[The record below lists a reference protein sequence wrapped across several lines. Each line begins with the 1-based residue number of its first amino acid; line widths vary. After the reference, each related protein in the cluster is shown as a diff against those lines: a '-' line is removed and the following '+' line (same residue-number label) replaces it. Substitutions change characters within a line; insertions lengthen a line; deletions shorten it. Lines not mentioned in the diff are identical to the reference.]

1 MNSAGKRNRRICI
14 QSNTGMDGSS
24 GGGCATSVDEFGE
37 AAEETWST
45 VYECWAAMNF
55 TTGKQIYSTAQYTTK
70 TAYNIEVL
78 WNPKFT
84 FAPSQR
90 VVYVEKSSG
99 VTHTYAIESISN
111 PDQANKTVVILAY
124 ELAAS
129 E

>member
-1 MNSAGKRNRRICI
+1 MQTPGKRNRRICI
-14 QSNTGMDGSS
+14 QSNTGMSGAS

-37 AAEETWST
+37 PIDTWNT

-55 TTGKQIYSTAQYTTK
+55 TTGKQIYSTAQFTTK

-78 WNPKFT
+78 WNPNFV
-84 FAPSQR
+84 FQPDQR
-90 VVYVEKSSG
+90 VVYKEQSSG
-99 VTHTYAIESISN
+99 VTHTYVIESISN

-124 ELAAS
+124 ELGAA